1 MPGSAP
7 TKPWLMKSPAPQL
20 ALMASSQPNRPARM
34 KKVAGTTI
42 TPMSTWN
49 RSVMVVAHRPETKV
63 NTMMTAKIIAV
74 MARRFQPVKAAM
86 LSTLDTT
93 LLAIMPHMPITEVM
107 ATTER
112 VCPS

>member
-1 MPGSAP
+1 
-7 TKPWLMKSPAPQL
+7 
-20 ALMASSQPNRPARM
+20 
-34 KKVAGTTI
+34 
-42 TPMSTWN
+42 
-49 RSVMVVAHRPETKV
+49 
-63 NTMMTAKIIAV
+63 MMTAKIMAV